1 MKTELDL
8 DPGLNPNPDPT
19 LITDSNRDPNLQI
32 MSDPAESCFL
42 VFKNFSNLASNS
54 RRYSHSSQYFF

>member
-32 MSDPAESCFL
+32 IPVLRIRIRIIFQDPDQFPRMSRIRIRKL
-42 VFKNFSNLASNS
+42 L
-54 RRYSHSSQYFF
+54 